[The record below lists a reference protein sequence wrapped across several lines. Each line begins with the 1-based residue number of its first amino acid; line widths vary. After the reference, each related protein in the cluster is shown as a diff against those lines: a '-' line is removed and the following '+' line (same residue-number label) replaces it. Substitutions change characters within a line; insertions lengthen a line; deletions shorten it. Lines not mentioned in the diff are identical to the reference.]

1 MQLSY
6 LYAALF
12 LAVGAT
18 AQTCTG
24 SITYCT
30 GSVCNCFYEGVG
42 TDLNNDCKDKGF
54 QKSLGPS
61 RTTTGT
67 VSCVSS
73 RACVVS
79 PSYNLLQESRCVH
92 QCCNN

>member
-24 SITYCT
+24 TLTYCT
-30 GSVCNCFYEGVG
+30 GSICNCFFDGAAEE
-42 TDLNNDCKDKGF
+42 LNKICQGMGF
-54 QKSLGPS
+54 ERSLGPS
-61 RTTTGT
+61 RTTTGGD
-67 VSCVSS
+67 
-73 RACVVS
+73 
-79 PSYNLLQESRCVH
+79 SRCDH
-92 QCCNN
+92 QCCNG